1 MTQLVVGHIQGEYE
15 AKDECM
21 TQYLTKVRDTLNQLN
36 EWVVKRIAHT
46 ENVQVDALARVVA
59 THPPVK

>member
-1 MTQLVVGHIQGEYE
+1 
-15 AKDECM
+15 M